1 MGRLSSE
8 QGEEVLTNFTQERL
22 PFSKPAVPSS
32 DGINPES
39 QEGRILKYLRGGNRI
54 TALEAL
60 DKFQCMRLGAVIFTL
75 KKKNFKIEDKF
86 VETNSGKHVK
96 QYWLSDK

>member
-1 MGRLSSE
+1 MN
-8 QGEEVLTNFTQERL
+8 TFTQERL
-22 PFSKPAVPSS
+22 PFSQPAAPSS

-60 DKFQCMRLGAVIFTL
+60 EKFQCMRLGAVIFTL
-75 KKKNFKIEDKF
+75 KKRKFKIDDQW
-86 VETNSGKHVK
+86 VTTRTNKRIK
-96 QYWLSDK
+96 QYWLVSEDANV

>member
-1 MGRLSSE
+1 MS
-8 QGEEVLTNFTQERL
+8 QFTQERL
-22 PFSKPAVPSS
+22 PFSSPRPPSS

-39 QEGRILKYLRGGNRI
+39 QEGRILKFLRGGNKI

-60 DKFQCMRLGAVIFTL
+60 DKFQCMRLGAVIFNL

-86 VETNSGKHVK
+86 IETNSGKHVK
-96 QYWLSDK
+96 QYWLAKD

>member
-1 MGRLSSE
+1 MN
-8 QGEEVLTNFTQERL
+8 TFTQERL
-22 PFSKPAVPSS
+22 PFSNPAAPSA

-39 QEGRILKYLRGGNRI
+39 QEGRILKYLLGGNRI

-60 DKFQCMRLGAVIFTL
+60 DKFQCMRLGAVIYNL

-86 VETNSGKHVK
+86 IETNSGKHVK
-96 QYWLSDK
+96 QYWLAK

>member
-1 MGRLSSE
+1 M
-8 QGEEVLTNFTQERL
+8 TNFTQERL
-22 PFSKPAVPSS
+22 PFSSPRPPSS
-32 DGINPES
+32 DGINPDS

-60 DKFQCMRLGAVIFTL
+60 DKFQCMRLGAVIYNL

-86 VETNSGKHVK
+86 ITTPTDKRVK
-96 QYWLSDK
+96 QYWLASSQS